1 MPPTCGKFMTR
12 LSKVAVVDDDDGV
25 RNSLLYLLE
34 FFGYDAI
41 GFPSAVDF
49 LASDMRAVQCLILD
63 QQMPEMTG
71 LQLTAKLK
79 ANGTSIPILLMT
91 GSPSPEITA
100 QAAQL
105 GLSAVPEKPLRDED
119 ILTFL
124 DETFSK

>member
-1 MPPTCGKFMTR
+1 
-12 LSKVAVVDDDDGV
+12 
-25 RNSLLYLLE
+25 
-34 FFGYDAI
+34 
-41 GFPSAVDF
+41 
-49 LASDMRAVQCLILD
+49 
-63 QQMPEMTG
+63 MPEMTG

>member
-1 MPPTCGKFMTR
+1 MTR
-12 LSKVAVVDDDDGV
+12 SSKIAVIDDDEGV
-25 RNSLLYLLE
+25 RDSLLYLLE

-49 LASDMRAVQCLILD
+49 LASDVHAVQCLILD
-63 QQMPEMTG
+63 QHMPQMTG

-119 ILTFL
+119 ILAFL
-124 DETFSK
+124 DETFSQ